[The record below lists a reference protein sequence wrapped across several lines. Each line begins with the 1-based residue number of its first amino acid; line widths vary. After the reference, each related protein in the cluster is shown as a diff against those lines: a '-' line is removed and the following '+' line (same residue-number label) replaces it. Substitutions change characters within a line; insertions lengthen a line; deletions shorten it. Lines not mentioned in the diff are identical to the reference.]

1 MQTILAVWKW
11 FDGKKTAFGAA
22 LQLFADI
29 TPFVLAALPDLGV
42 PLATAAAIT
51 AKGAIVLGLAHKILK
66 WLGSR

>member
-22 LQLFADI
+22 LQLFADVV
-29 TPFVLAALPDLGV
+29 PFVLAALPELGV
-42 PLATAAAIT
+42 PIATAAAIT
-51 AKGAIVLGLAHKILK
+51 AKGAIALGLVHKALK